1 MIRKPTPV
9 LRVNLYR
16 PMFEISHVN
25 PVEPKPGYAR
35 GERAR
40 RTARS
45 GRMNLFQAADKGQ
58 RSVSAPAPVVEVAG
72 NNKRRV
78 AGHVVGDEL
87 EKPVDLPPAVRLAQ
101 REVQADCVQWRPI
114 SGQLDHGMQQ
124 PARLRLA
131 DRRIDIAPG
140 RNGMPGEKRIA
151 VMPARRDGIA
161 PVGVLR
167 PHAVREDFVLLHGR
181 LRPLDGSDFLEEH
194 EVRLRGAQG
203 IANAQEGVVP
213 VSRAKTLMRIQRQ
226 HANPGRSIAGRRR
239 FHAPKLY
246 REA

>member
-1 MIRKPTPV
+1 MIGKPTPV
-9 LRVNLYR
+9 PRGYLHR

-25 PVEPKPGYAR
+25 PVEPEPGCAR

-40 RTARS
+40 RTALS
-45 GRMNLFQAADKGQ
+45 SRMNFFQAGECQ
-58 RSVSAPAPVVEVAG
+58 SPVRAPAPVVEVAG
-72 NNKRRV
+72 NDKRRV

-87 EKPVDLPPAVRLAQ
+87 EKLMYLPPAVRLAQ

-114 SGQLDHGMQQ
+114 SGQLYHGMQQ

-167 PHAVREDFVLLHGR
+167 PHAVREDFVLLQGR
-181 LRPLDGSDFLEEH
+181 LRPLDDPDFLQKH

-203 IANAQEGVVP
+203 TANAQESVVP
-213 VSRAKTLMRIQRQ
+213 VSRTKSLMRVQRQ
-226 HANPGRSIAGRRR
+226 HANPGRSIAGRRGM
-239 FHAPKLY
+239 HTHKLY

>member
-9 LRVNLYR
+9 LRVNLHR

-25 PVEPKPGYAR
+25 PVEPEPGYAR
-35 GERAR
+35 GKRAR

-45 GRMNLFQAADKGQ
+45 DRMNLFQAADKGQ
-58 RSVSAPAPVVEVAG
+58 RSVCAPAPVVEVAG
-72 NNKRRV
+72 NNKRCV

-87 EKPVDLPPAVRLAQ
+87 EKPIDLPPAVRLAQ

-140 RNGMPGEKRIA
+140 RNGILRQKRIA

-181 LRPLDGSDFLEEH
+181 LRPLDGSDLLEEN
-194 EVRLRGAQG
+194 EVRPEARRASRMR
-203 IANAQEGVVP
+203 
-213 VSRAKTLMRIQRQ
+213 SRASCRCPARK
-226 HANPGRSIAGRRR
+226 P
-239 FHAPKLY
+239 
-246 REA
+246 